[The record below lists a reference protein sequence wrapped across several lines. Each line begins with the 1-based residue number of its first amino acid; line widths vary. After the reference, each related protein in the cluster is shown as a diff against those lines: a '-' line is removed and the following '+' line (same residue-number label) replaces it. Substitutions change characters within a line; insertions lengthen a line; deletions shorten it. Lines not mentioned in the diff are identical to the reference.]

1 MAEIELEG
9 LNDLHMKF
17 DSVTRE
23 VFMEADE
30 GLKKGGMKI
39 IADAQQNLK
48 ANGSNNT
55 GLLSNSGKT
64 QKIDAGYDVGFFSR
78 DKGYA
83 EYVEYGRR
91 AGRFPPLADIRAWAR
106 KKLRVEDKRLNSA
119 AFLIGRKI
127 ARKGTRPQPFFA
139 PAVQKNQKEIMD
151 AISEAVNKVTG
162 RSNV

>member
-1 MAEIELEG
+1 MEG
-9 LNDLHMKF
+9 LNDLHLKF
-17 DSVTRE
+17 DKVTRE

-39 IADAQQNLK
+39 IADAQRNLK

-64 QKIDAGYDVGFFSR
+64 QKIDVGYDVGFFSKG
-78 DKGYA
+78 KGYA

-91 AGRFPPLADIRAWAR
+91 AGRFPPLADIRAWTK
-106 KKLRVEDKRLNSA
+106 KKLRVEERRLNSA

-127 ARKGTRPQPFFA
+127 ARKGTRPQPFFS
-139 PAVQKNQKEIMD
+139 PALQKNQREIMD
-151 AISEAVNKVTG
+151 AVSDAVNKVTG
-162 RSNV
+162 KNV

>member
-17 DSVTRE
+17 DRVTRE
-23 VFMEADE
+23 VFSEADE

-64 QKIDAGYDVGFFSR
+64 QRIDIGYDVGFFSR
-78 DKGYA
+78 GKGYA

-139 PAVQKNQKEIMD
+139 PAVQKNQKGIMD

>member
-1 MAEIELEG
+1 MEG
-9 LNDLHMKF
+9 LNDLHLKF
-17 DSVTRE
+17 DKVTRE

-64 QKIDAGYDVGFFSR
+64 QRIDAGYDVGFFSSG
-78 DKGYA
+78 KGYA

-91 AGRFPPLADIRAWAR
+91 AGRFPPLADIRAWTK
-106 KKLRVEDKRLNSA
+106 KKLRVEERRLNSA

-127 ARKGTRPQPFFA
+127 ARKGTRPQPFFS
-139 PAVQKNQKEIMD
+139 PALQKNQREIMD
-151 AISEAVNKVTG
+151 AVSDAVNKVTG
-162 RSNV
+162 KNV